1 MTQRWRYFSIY
12 KPYGMLSQ
20 FTDEGGNPGL
30 AHLDFRFPS
39 DCYPL
44 GRLDRDS
51 EGLLLLTNDAS
62 VNQRLLDPRNAHP
75 RTYWVQVEG
84 SMGVS
89 DCEKLSNGVII
100 SIDGKEF
107 RTRPALVELIDTP
120 ANLPD
125 RTPPVRFRKSIPTS
139 WISLTLTEGKNRQVR
154 KMTAAVGYP
163 TLRLIRV
170 AVGKLAL
177 PEWKPGSVTEWSS
190 SDFFEKTGI
199 KKA

>member
-1 MTQRWRYFSIY
+1 M
-12 KPYGMLSQ
+12 
-20 FTDEGGNPGL
+20 
-30 AHLDFRFPS
+30 
-39 DCYPL
+39 
-44 GRLDRDS
+44 
-51 EGLLLLTNDAS
+51 
-62 VNQRLLDPRNAHP
+62 HP

-107 RTRPALVELIDTP
+107 RTRPALVELIDPP

-139 WISLTLTEGKNRQVR
+139 WISLTLTEEKQTGSKDDGSSRL
-154 KMTAAVGYP
+154 P

-170 AVGKLAL
+170 AVGKLEL

-190 SDFFEKTGI
+190 SDFFEKRV
-199 KKA
+199 